1 MNVSPYIY
9 CILLVYINVTNT
21 VPKVTFLIDKDSDEK
36 SRQTWEN
43 MIEYGPMKIFLSC
56 LIYVSISDN
65 FI

>member
-36 SRQTWEN
+36 SRRTWEN
-43 MIEYGPMKIFLSC
+43 MIEYGPMKIFLGC
-56 LIYVSISDN
+56 LIYVSISNN